1 MCIRDSAGGRLR
13 HPGPVAVRAGRQ
25 GAPAG
30 TRAGGAGGLRRRYR
44 AVLRAGT
51 GVAWVLEQ
59 DGKRLGKILRPLIDS
74 LMSVLDG
81 PNHCQRAQAT
91 YLQITGALRP

>member
-1 MCIRDSAGGRLR
+1 MKQRFLTLIYLLDCL
-13 HPGPVAVRAGRQ
+13 
-25 GAPAG
+25 
-30 TRAGGAGGLRRRYR
+30 
-44 AVLRAGT
+44 VLGIVT
-51 GVAWVLEQ
+51 LGHCQIGETLSSVAWVLEQ

>member
-1 MCIRDSAGGRLR
+1 MKQRVLTLIYLLDCLVLGIVTL
-13 HPGPVAVRAGRQ
+13 
-25 GAPAG
+25 GACKIG
-30 TRAGGAGGLRRRYR
+30 ETLSS
-44 AVLRAGT
+44 
-51 GVAWVLEQ
+51 VAWVLEQ

>member
-1 MCIRDSAGGRLR
+1 MKQRFLILVYLLDSL
-13 HPGPVAVRAGRQ
+13 
-25 GAPAG
+25 
-30 TRAGGAGGLRRRYR
+30 
-44 AVLRAGT
+44 VLGIVTLGNCRIGET
-51 GVAWVLEQ
+51 LSSVAWVLEQ